1 MATAYWNNR
10 AILRQAAYDRANNQT
25 VTTVTK
31 AYDRAMNQLDIDID
45 KIMATYTRKTG
56 RVIGSGAFC
65 G

>member
-25 VTTVTK
+25 VATVTK

-45 KIMATYTRKTG
+45 KIMATHARQ
-56 RVIGSGAFC
+56 A
-65 G
+65 